1 MEKQMRS
8 ELKKTKKVNL
18 FGASMMAFGIVALT
32 QGGVYTAQAD
42 EITSVSSAN
51 CSTTSGYTVTL
62 TGDFSSTIFNVWAND
77 YQVPLTDWT
86 QSSTS
91 VVAKIPASSVKTFSM
106 MVYSGGPVLTKDFTC
121 TDSVVATPV
130 AEDPIVTE
138 DGGTIP
144 ATATNN
150 YNSLAAG
157 LGLVGI
163 GGSVLYRRR
172 KITE

>member
-1 MEKQMRS
+1 MEKQMLSRHTKN
-8 ELKKTKKVNL
+8 KKGNL
-18 FGASMMAFGIVALT
+18 LGASILAIGIVALT

-51 CSTTSGYTVTL
+51 CSATEGYTVTL
-62 TGDFSSTIFNVWAND
+62 TGNFGQSIYNVWAND

-86 QSSTS
+86 QTNTS
-91 VVAKIPASSVKTFSM
+91 VVAKIPASPVKTFSIKI
-106 MVYSGGPVLTKDFTC
+106 YNGGTILEKDFTC
-121 TDSVVATPV
+121 TDSVVAVPV
-130 AEDPIVTE
+130 DEDPVVTE
-138 DGGTIP
+138 DGGEIP

-172 KITE
+172 KITK

>member
-1 MEKQMRS
+1 MLSGHTKN
-8 ELKKTKKVNL
+8 KKRNL
-18 FGASMMAFGIVALT
+18 LGASILAIGIVALT

-51 CSTTSGYTVTL
+51 CSATEGYTVTL
-62 TGDFSSTIFNVWAND
+62 TGNFGQTIYNVWAND
-77 YQVPLTDWT
+77 YQVPLADWT
-86 QSSTS
+86 QTNTS
-91 VVAKIPASSVKTFSM
+91 VVAKIPATSETTISMKT
-106 MVYSGGPVLTKDFTC
+106 YNGGTILAKDFVC
-121 TDSVVATPV
+121 TGSVVVAAPE

-138 DGGTIP
+138 DGGAIP